1 MDIITKAICEKIAEG
16 AVSGV
21 ESMSIDDYT
30 LVINCVDGTVLRM
43 EFPVPKDGV
52 SITDVDVNNN
62 KHIIC
67 TMSDGTTIDAG
78 AIPAIKGDKGNKGDK
93 GDTGVGMPA
102 GGTTGQFVVK
112 KSDTDYDF
120 DWKSLGTASEKDHT
134 TFVSPDNEDIPTSAA
149 VYRAMS
155 AMLSG
160 AFHPAGE
167 KTVAQLTSALLIEA
181 NLGNVYLIT
190 DSGVTDDN
198 WFGGADQPIVAG
210 NMAVVNFAGNNTY
223 KFMLQPGISI
233 DLSSYQEK
241 TLSESISVDGTTKT
255 TVEDALEAINDLAA
269 GNKTAVQGKQDT
281 MQYATMPAANASR
294 VGHIVQYIGN
304 GSGYVNGYFYKCVED
319 SGSYSWELHNVQ
331 QGGSGGGGYTAGDGI
346 NISAEDVISTNNL
359 QSGDMD
365 DIVTPIPSIPTRVPH
380 KYSTTEQIVG
390 EWIDGSPVYEK
401 VIDISSSPITLTWNG
416 DKFATNG
423 EINALIPNVKE
434 VLSGWAEYYS
444 SSGNTYG
451 VVNVW
456 VKSGST
462 KWQLYGF
469 TGTDPMHKLIL
480 RYTKTT

>member
-1 MDIITKAICEKIAEG
+1 MDIITKAVCEKIAEG

-52 SITDVDVNNN
+52 SITDVEVNNN

-112 KSDTDYDF
+112 KSNTDYDF

-167 KTVAQLTSALLIEA
+167 KTVAQLTSALLIEE

-241 TLSESISVDGTTKT
+241 TLSESISVDGVTKN

-281 MQYATMPAANASR
+281 MQYATMPAANASN
-294 VGHIVQYIGN
+294 VGRIVQYIGN
-304 GSGYVNGYFYKCVED
+304 GSGYVNGYFYKCVEN
-319 SGSYSWELHNVQ
+319 SESYSWELHNVQ

-359 QSGDMD
+359 QNGDMD
-365 DIVTPIPSIPTRVPH
+365 DIVTPLPSVRGKYH
-380 KYSTTEQIVG
+380 KYSTEEQIIG
-390 EWIDGSPVYEK
+390 EWIDGKPVYEK
-401 VIDISSSPITLTWNG
+401 V
-416 DKFATNG
+416 
-423 EINALIPNVKE
+423 LIPTEDITITTNWTAIHNVSDLNIE
-434 VLSGWAEYYS
+434 TLVFAQLHRYRTQGTESVGIDVNTQTGMLEARFPYGSEAYWVSGAA
-444 SSGNTYG
+444 
-451 VVNVW
+451 
-456 VKSGST
+456 
-462 KWQLYGF
+462 GF
-469 TGTDPMHKLIL
+469 TIIQ
-480 RYTKTT
+480 YTKTTD